1 MQLADKEKLV
11 AETPFG
17 IGSMGGIA
25 TLTDQRVVLA
35 ARDYEESIPLRAL
48 TSVRCAFS
56 RDAAAAAWG
65 ALLLAL
71 AFGFAAGYKTM
82 ETAANGVGLSIEKR
96 VTEKQPTAEAYGHYV
111 DVSPALVWA
120 LMLPLMA
127 LGAAKLGAGVVGET
141 TLTLSTA
148 SQSVDRARYGR
159 RLELM
164 EFGEE
169 VGRRTA
175 SSGL

>member
-56 RDAAAAAWG
+56 RDAAAVAWG
-65 ALLLAL
+65 ALLFVL
-71 AFGFAAGYKTM
+71 AFGFAAGYKSM
-82 ETAANGVGLSIEKR
+82 ETAANGVG
-96 VTEKQPTAEAYGHYV
+96 
-111 DVSPALVWA
+111 
-120 LMLPLMA
+120 
-127 LGAAKLGAGVVGET
+127 AGVGADAAADGAWRSQARCGSGWRDNPDIVHSESKRGPGA
-141 TLTLSTA
+141 LWAPPGIDGVRRRSRAPDCVVRSLSG
-148 SQSVDRARYGR
+148 RPEGR
-159 RLELM
+159 RCRL
-164 EFGEE
+164 F
-169 VGRRTA
+169 
-175 SSGL
+175 